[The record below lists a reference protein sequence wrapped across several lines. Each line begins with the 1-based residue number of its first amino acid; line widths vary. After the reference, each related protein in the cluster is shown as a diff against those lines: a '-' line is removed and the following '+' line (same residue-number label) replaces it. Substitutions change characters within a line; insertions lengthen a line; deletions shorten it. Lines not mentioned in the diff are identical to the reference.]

1 VAGIVEGDASSKFFR
16 IMASARRSHN
26 SITTLRSGEQVVT
39 DLPGKVAL
47 VTDYFVWLLGTV

>member
-1 VAGIVEGDASSKFFR
+1 
-16 IMASARRSHN
+16 MASARRSHN

-47 VTDYFVWLLGTV
+47 ATDYFVWFLGTV